1 MGETLTVIGNDEAA
15 IEVVGLASNTGRSV
29 VWIQSERYH
38 SSWILSQALRH
49 LVGNLLSENSA
60 DRRNQLYRLGS
71 PGLLRRLISSALS
84 HELQD
89 LRNLV
94 EKFGACVL
102 TGEPRFDSA
111 GHLHLPGGV
120 SSHPAF
126 STRGPRV
133 VATGARYTSLSDHS
147 DTSTMMSI
155 EQLFA
160 GHVLPQNVCILG
172 GDGVGAGIAALLNL
186 FGRQCSLIT
195 TGSHDDALTEMAI
208 DAGVSVTDY
217 SAHMLLAGKNFGQ
230 ATSAIIDCRRKV
242 GSTSHLALEN
252 IGVEPDDQGQLWCSD
267 VLETWCP
274 GIYGAGAVVGF
285 SPVPSD
291 NATKHALLILS
302 HLDGARRRRSGIR
315 PERVVVH

>member
-15 IEVVGLASNTGRSV
+15 IEVVGLASNTGRNV

-49 LVGNLLSENSA
+49 LVGSLLSENSVG
-60 DRRNQLYRLGS
+60 RRNQLSRLGS

-84 HELQD
+84 QELQD

-111 GHLHLPGGV
+111 GHLHLSSES
-120 SSHPAF
+120 SSHPAL
-126 STRGPRV
+126 SMRGPRV
-133 VATGARYTSLSDHS
+133 VATGARYTMLSEHS
-147 DTSTMMSI
+147 HTSTMMSI
-155 EQLFA
+155 EQFLE
-160 GHVLPQNVCILG
+160 GRVLPQHVCILG

-195 TGSHDDALTEMAI
+195 TGSHADALTEMAI

-217 SAHMLLAGKNFGQ
+217 SARMLLAEENFGQ
-230 ATSAIIDCRRKV
+230 TTSTTIDCRRKV

-252 IGVEPDDQGQLWCSD
+252 IGVEPDEQGQLWCSD
-267 VLETWCP
+267 ALETWCP
-274 GIYGAGAVVGF
+274 GIYGAGEVVGF
-285 SPVPSD
+285 SPVPTD
-291 NATKHALLILS
+291 NPTKHALLILN
-302 HLDGARRRRSGIR
+302 HLEGARQRRSGIR
-315 PERVVVH
+315 PEKVAVH